1 MKEISDFKT
10 QKGQKIEK
18 YFWEEKEKLL
28 DMEKRALQ
36 NTPKLQIFDQILNL
50 ERKTVNSNIKSDFDF
65 LYQRK
70 VTLKRNIKDFVLS
83 GEWMK

>member
-1 MKEISDFKT
+1 
-10 QKGQKIEK
+10 
-18 YFWEEKEKLL
+18 
-28 DMEKRALQ
+28 MEKRALQ

-50 ERKTVNSNIKSDFDF
+50 EPKTVNLNQKSDFDF

-70 VTLKRNIKDFVLS
+70 VKRNIVLS

>member
-1 MKEISDFKT
+1 
-10 QKGQKIEK
+10 
-18 YFWEEKEKLL
+18 
-28 DMEKRALQ
+28 MEKRALQ

-50 ERKTVNSNIKSDFDF
+50 ERKTVNSNIKSGFDF

-70 VTLKRNIKDFVLS
+70 VKRNIKDFVLS